1 MLAAISANAGAVR
14 GCRRVSR
21 AYVPYG
27 KGTGYAFG
35 MGAAEQVAYDPIEK
49 IAYVASEKGYVNL
62 VSYAN
67 PSFPA
72 VLDSMAI
79 DLSSISGSLTDVD
92 VCGGFLAV
100 GVAASTKTDDGSV
113 RVYSTA
119 AAAGTAPALK
129 ASYTAGPLPDM
140 VAFNADCSKIATA
153 NEGEGVYS
161 SGLTDPEGSV
171 SILSR
176 TAPDWSTATVQT
188 VSFGSVA
195 TSDAS
200 LIAAG
205 VHLPLPKNAMIYF
218 DDYSAKFKDDLDFT
232 AARAVYTPA
241 TQLEPEYVKWS
252 ADGSKIYANCQE
264 NSAIITIDVASA
276 TATAIHALPLKD
288 WSATGG
294 TEGIDTVKDDA
305 CVLEYKP
312 GFKTMRMPDAIAV
325 ASVDGTEYIL
335 TANEGDDKEYGDFE
349 SKQKF
354 KDVIDSATAF
364 DGDFAEFT
372 FESAS
377 VGTEAAANFDGTKM
391 SITIGSSAVDYTVSR
406 HRLRL
411 TVPVVTHRHA
421 RAPANLDGE
430 HACRVCAEHDESY
443 VQGDGGLRRSRHLD
457 LEGIRHVAGVGLEER
472 LREAAVRKLPV
483 GAQRRG
489 R

>member
-1 MLAAISANAGAVR
+1 MADEEFASIREVHEGALFASEKAGQVSATPPYQAITAGWTSLQETLWEINDPSEDGCQPGPHVTAGPGCDSTYCACPLGQTKDERSLKDGAGPEAIVVGEACGRLLMVTATEKQGTAFVYDVTDPSSPNLLFVQHLSPASEKKNPSVAYNDGTLGEVDPESITFLSAADSPTGNAGVLFA
-14 GCRRVSR
+14 GAWSGTLSIYEFTQADGSKCAAMSGRRLASYTSFTTADASAASASPTGMALVSR

-252 ADGSKIYANCQE
+252 ADGS
-264 NSAIITIDVASA
+264 
-276 TATAIHALPLKD
+276 
-288 WSATGG
+288 
-294 TEGIDTVKDDA
+294 
-305 CVLEYKP
+305 
-312 GFKTMRMPDAIAV
+312 
-325 ASVDGTEYIL
+325 
-335 TANEGDDKEYGDFE
+335 
-349 SKQKF
+349 
-354 KDVIDSATAF
+354 
-364 DGDFAEFT
+364 
-372 FESAS
+372 
-377 VGTEAAANFDGTKM
+377 
-391 SITIGSSAVDYTVSR
+391 
-406 HRLRL
+406 
-411 TVPVVTHRHA
+411 
-421 RAPANLDGE
+421 
-430 HACRVCAEHDESY
+430 
-443 VQGDGGLRRSRHLD
+443 
-457 LEGIRHVAGVGLEER
+457 
-472 LREAAVRKLPV
+472 
-483 GAQRRG
+483 
-489 R
+489 